1 MKLLLP
7 VLLAVIGL
15 VGGAAAGWFLKP
27 APPPEPEVCLD
38 AGGAA
43 LPPEACPKPEAAADE
58 AAQGEPTPEAE
69 GSQGEPTPEA
79 EGDPTDKSEFVKLE
93 RQFIV
98 PVMADQKVAA
108 MAIVGLSV
116 EVAPGHVED
125 VLSREPRVR
134 DALLR
139 VLFDHAYSGGFNG
152 DFTAEYVLRD
162 LRRNLLTAT
171 RKVAGPNVRDVLVE
185 EIMRQDQ

>member
-38 AGGAA
+38 ASGAE
-43 LPPEACPKPEAAADE
+43 LPPEDCPEHKAAADE
-58 AAQGEPTPEAE
+58 AALGEPTPE
-69 GSQGEPTPEA
+69 G
-79 EGDPTDKSEFVKLE
+79 EGDPADKSEFVKLE

-108 MAIVGLSV
+108 MAVVGLSV

>member
-58 AAQGEPTPEAE
+58 AA
-69 GSQGEPTPEA
+69 QGEPTPEA

-171 RKVAGPNVRDVLVE
+171 CKVAGPNVRDVLVE

>member
-1 MKLLLP
+1 MMKLLLP

-27 APPPEPEVCLD
+27 APPPEPEVCRE
-38 AGGAA
+38 ASGAE
-43 LPPEACPKPEAAADE
+43 LPPEDCPAPEAGAEE
-58 AAQGEPTPEAE
+58 ALGEPTPET
-69 GSQGEPTPEA
+69 Q
-79 EGDPTDKSEFVKLE
+79 GDPKDKSEFVKLE

-108 MAIVGLSV
+108 MAVVGLSV

-162 LRRNLLTAT
+162 LRRNLLAAT

>member
-27 APPPEPEVCLD
+27 APPPEPEICLD
-38 AGGAA
+38 ASGAET
-43 LPPEACPKPEAAADE
+43 PCPEAAPDE
-58 AAQGEPTPEAE
+58 EAL
-69 GSQGEPTPEA
+69 GEPTPEA
-79 EGDPTDKSEFVKLE
+79 EGDPKDKSEFVKLE

-98 PVMADQKVAA
+98 PVMAEQKVAA
-108 MAIVGLSV
+108 MVIVGLTV

-162 LRRNLLTAT
+162 MRRNLLVAA
-171 RKVAGPNVRDVLVE
+171 RKVGGPSVRDVLVD

>member
-1 MKLLLP
+1 MKLLPP

-38 AGGAA
+38 ANGAE
-43 LPPEACPKPEAAADE
+43 LPPEDCPKPEAADE
-58 AAQGEPTPEAE
+58 EAL
-69 GSQGEPTPEA
+69 GEPTPEA
-79 EGDPTDKSEFVKLE
+79 EGDPADKSEFVKLE

-108 MAIVGLSV
+108 MAVVGLSV

-139 VLFDHAYSGGFNG
+139 VLFDHAYSGGFDG

-162 LRRNLLTAT
+162 LRRNLLAAT
-171 RKVAGPNVRDVLVE
+171 RKVAGPSVRDVLVE